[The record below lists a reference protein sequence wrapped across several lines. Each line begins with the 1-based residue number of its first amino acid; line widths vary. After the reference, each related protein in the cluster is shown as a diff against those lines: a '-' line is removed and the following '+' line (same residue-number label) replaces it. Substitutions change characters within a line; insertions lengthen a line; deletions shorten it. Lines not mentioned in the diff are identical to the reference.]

1 MNRRPNAETHYKQCK
16 SGYFAEIDSSR
27 HVDELKFKIFQL
39 VFELVSLMEV
49 RAPKSSFHHRQCVV
63 EDDPASPCFT
73 LLLASCHVLL
83 QITLLAW
90 RIVSLENNAC
100 RSLLLFLASCSDH

>member
-1 MNRRPNAETHYKQCK
+1 M
-16 SGYFAEIDSSR
+16 
-27 HVDELKFKIFQL
+27 KFLNFQL
-39 VFELVSLMEV
+39 VFELVNSIEV
-49 RAPKSSFHHRQCVV
+49 RAPKSSDCLNVNLL
-63 EDDPASPCFT
+63 DPPLRAM
-73 LLLASCHVLL
+73 HDLL